1 MPNCSRREPHF
12 LARIIYTRSP
22 IAPIW
27 NIFNGVEFLLEKNI
41 IAAKM
46 KENVWVVGILWGF
59 EAFPHGNHYIRV
71 YMHHVCLIQSIS
83 ARKAT
88 HIKFGTYLGSS
99 QCQLHLGAK
108 IVSIGWSGCEW
119 LAAFWMRIC
128 TFSRISSVD
137 PLCKIGITTLQTTL
151 HSTS

>member
-46 KENVWVVGILWGF
+46 KENV
-59 EAFPHGNHYIRV
+59 
-71 YMHHVCLIQSIS
+71 
-83 ARKAT
+83 
-88 HIKFGTYLGSS
+88 
-99 QCQLHLGAK
+99 
-108 IVSIGWSGCEW
+108 
-119 LAAFWMRIC
+119 
-128 TFSRISSVD
+128 
-137 PLCKIGITTLQTTL
+137 
-151 HSTS
+151 